1 MDRSPADQELNRIE
15 RELDVNEPPGGKPPV
30 KRGGGQDGGGQS
42 EKSGNRSLDAVLVT
56 ALLMVA
62 VAASLVFAGQL
73 SKDQCMQLT
82 AGSVGGSCWPVAG
95 LWRRKAEALRP
106 PELSASSPRRYPS
119 ERVAPDAVE
128 PAVTTTAEPVKVV
141 FNSVVLGIALVGRVR

>member
-1 MDRSPADQELNRIE
+1 MDRSPAEQELNRIE

-73 SKDQCMQLT
+73 SKDQCMMQLT
-82 AGSVGGSCWPVAG
+82 AGSFGGAVGLLLGYGVG
-95 LWRRKAEALRP
+95 RLRP
-106 PELSASSPRRYPS
+106 
-119 ERVAPDAVE
+119 
-128 PAVTTTAEPVKVV
+128 
-141 FNSVVLGIALVGRVR
+141 

>member
-1 MDRSPADQELNRIE
+1 MDRSPAEQELNRIE

-42 EKSGNRSLDAVLVT
+42 GKSGNRSLDAVLVT

-73 SKDQCMQLT
+73 EQ
-82 AGSVGGSCWPVAG
+82 GSMHATDGWFRWGELLACCWAM
-95 LWRRKAEALRP
+95 
-106 PELSASSPRRYPS
+106 AS
-119 ERVAPDAVE
+119 E
-128 PAVTTTAEPVKVV
+128 
-141 FNSVVLGIALVGRVR
+141 G